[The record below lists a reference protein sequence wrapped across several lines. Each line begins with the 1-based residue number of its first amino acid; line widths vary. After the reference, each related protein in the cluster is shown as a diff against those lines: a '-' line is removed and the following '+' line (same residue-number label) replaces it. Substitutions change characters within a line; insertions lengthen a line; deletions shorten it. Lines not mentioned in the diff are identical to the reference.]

1 MFKKLSIAS
10 AIVLCSFHTIAQDE
24 KNWGVDISLST
35 QHQEFEI
42 VSADMETLD
51 FSPWIKL
58 GDLTISASVPLLK
71 IDGDYFV
78 NGGLPRVVSFCQRLD
93 GLSPQMRQRLI
104 TRGRITQTQIDRCDN
119 LNNSLAEREQSQSG
133 VGDLSVDLEYRHY
146 WDQANS
152 WWSAVSAGYKHDNG
166 DLDASVSSGSRDTTL
181 GLALGYEGVKWFSHL
196 DYSFT
201 SVSPTDT
208 PFEVD
213 DYASLSL
220 GFGCN
225 LLDNLT
231 WGLDYQQEEA
241 YLTSGDDIDLV
252 SSYVHWAVTDH
263 WSMTIAFSDYGS
275 AIDYPQSE
283 YSAQII
289 YSF

>member
-24 KNWGVDISLST
+24 KNWGADISLST

-42 VSADMETLD
+42 VSANMETLE

-58 GDLTISASVPLLK
+58 GDLTISASVPWLK

-119 LNNSLAEREQSQSG
+119 LNDALAEREQSQSG

-166 DLDASVSSGSRDTTL
+166 DLDASIGSGSRDTTL
-181 GLALGYEGVKWFSHL
+181 GLALGYEGDKWFSHL
-196 DYSFT
+196 DYRFT

-208 PFEVD
+208 PYAID
-213 DYASLSL
+213 DYSGLVFGAGFNIAKSLVL
-220 GFGCN
+220 
-225 LLDNLT
+225 
-231 WGLDYQQEEA
+231 GLDHHAEEA
-241 YLTSGDDIDLV
+241 YWSESESVRYLTA
-252 SSYVHWAVTDH
+252 YVD
-263 WSMTIAFSDYGS
+263 WSLGESWTLGLDFSDY
-275 AIDYPQSE
+275 ADEAELPQTE
-283 YSAQII
+283 YGFNIS

>member
-1 MFKKLSIAS
+1 MFKKLSIAFV
-10 AIVLCSFHTIAQDE
+10 ALCSIHSFAQDE
-24 KNWGVDISLST
+24 KNWGADISLST

-51 FSPWIKL
+51 FSPWVMW
-58 GDLTISASVPLLK
+58 GDWTISASVPWLK

-93 GLSPQMRQRLI
+93 GLSPQILQRLV

-119 LNNSLAEREQSQSG
+119 LNDAIAEREQSQSG
-133 VGDLSVDLEYRHY
+133 LGDMSIDLEYRHY
-146 WDQANS
+146 WDTANT
-152 WWSAVSAGYKHDNG
+152 WWTAVSAAYKHDNG
-166 DLDASVSSGSRDTTL
+166 DVQSSIGSGSRDTTL

-196 DYSFT
+196 DYTHT

-208 PFEVD
+208 PFIVD
-213 DYASLSL
+213 DYASL
-220 GFGCN
+220 GFGFGYN

-241 YLTSGDDIDLV
+241 YLQSGEDIDLL
-252 SSYVHWAVTDH
+252 SSYLHWGMTDS
-263 WSMTIAFSDYGS
+263 WSMTLVVSDYDS
-275 AIDYPQSE
+275 AAEYPQSE
-283 YSAQII
+283 YSAQIT

>member
-1 MFKKLSIAS
+1 MLKKLFIAS
-10 AIVLCSFHTIAQDE
+10 VMLLCAFQAIAQDE
-24 KNWGVDISLST
+24 KNWGADISLST

-42 VSADMETLD
+42 VSADMQTLD
-51 FSPWIKL
+51 FAPWVKL
-58 GDLTISASVPLLK
+58 GDLTISSSLPWMK

-78 NGGLPRVVSFCQRLD
+78 NGGLPRVVSFCRRLD
-93 GLSPQMRQRLI
+93 GLSDQVRQGLI
-104 TRGRITQTQIDRCDN
+104 TRGRITQTQIDRCNN
-119 LNNSLAEREQSQSG
+119 LNDAIAEREASQSG
-133 VGDLSVDLEYRHY
+133 IGDLSVDLEYRHY

-152 WWSAVSAGYKHDNG
+152 WWSSVSAGYKHDNG
-166 DLDASVSSGSRDTTL
+166 DVESSIGNGSRDTTL
-181 GLALGYEGVKWFSHL
+181 GVALGYEGVKWFSHV

-208 PFEVD
+208 PFEVE

-225 LLDNLT
+225 LLDNLI
-231 WGLDYQQEEA
+231 WGLDYQQEQA
-241 YLTSGDDIDLV
+241 YVTLDDDIELV
-252 SSYVHWAVTDH
+252 SSYLHWSMTDH
-263 WSMTIAFSDYGS
+263 WSMTILLSDYAS
-275 AIDYPQSE
+275 ATNYPQSE